1 MVQRVGTDIMNI
13 RHIRIFKKKYDDP
26 FFMRT
31 FTANERRLAGMR
43 DDPDIYFATRFAAK
57 EAVFKSIGID
67 GNTVRLDDIEISN
80 NQYGAPEVR
89 LTGELAAVAE
99 KQGIKSIQISLSWD
113 GEYAVAFAVAE
124 G

>member
-1 MVQRVGTDIMNI
+1 
-13 RHIRIFKKKYDDP
+13 
-26 FFMRT
+26 
-31 FTANERRLAGMR
+31 MR

-89 LTGELAAVAE
+89 LTGELAAIAE